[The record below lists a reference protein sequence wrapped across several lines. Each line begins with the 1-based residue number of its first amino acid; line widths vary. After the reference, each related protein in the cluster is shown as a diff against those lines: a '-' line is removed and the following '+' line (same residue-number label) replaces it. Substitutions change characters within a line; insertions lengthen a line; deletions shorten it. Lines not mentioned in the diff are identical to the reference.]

1 MYVSI
6 SAKLYKA
13 LLSCY
18 INKAFAKKSIRTL
31 ISKAGYGRWRMG
43 NSFMESLTLKHL
55 LEVSIISKYIAF
67 EEFEGD
73 VFCRPSPQANLKGC
87 GSRDNAVF
95 KMELFD

>member
-1 MYVSI
+1 
-6 SAKLYKA
+6 
-13 LLSCY
+13 
-18 INKAFAKKSIRTL
+18 
-31 ISKAGYGRWRMG
+31 MG

-87 GSRDNAVF
+87 GSRDNAAF